1 MNNIQHRLF
10 ETAATY
16 TQRFD
21 AYFYPDMDKNPL
33 TITQE
38 LKVRAIFTLLGG
50 ILGGVLARE
59 IYKTTKI
66 RTKAT
71 VFTALI
77 AGGTG
82 ALLGSL
88 ILELRHSFMAV
99 YADTM
104 HQSELKKK
112 YDVFMNNPGNI
123 LFIGFM
129 GTGIF
134 LFLGLLLKPS
144 HPKIATRFLFP
155 FAILIQSYG
164 FLKAT
169 ELPR

>member
-1 MNNIQHRLF
+1 MDNIQHRLF
-10 ETAATY
+10 KTAATY
-16 TQRFD
+16 TQRFE
-21 AYFYPDMDKNPL
+21 AYFYPDMDEKPL

-71 VFTALI
+71 VITAFI

-88 ILELRHSFMAV
+88 ILELRHSFREDYV
-99 YADTM
+99 NFL
-104 HQSELKKK
+104 SPKKLKEK
-112 YDVFMNNPGNI
+112 YDDFMNNPDNI
-123 LFIGFM
+123 LSLAIM

-134 LFLGLLLKPS
+134 SFLGLLLKPS

-155 FAILIQSYG
+155 FAILIQYYG

-169 ELPR
+169 ELRR